1 MMLEEKY
8 PGLSQILRLMPLT
21 ISYYLLLVNDGLFS
35 ISIY

>member
-8 PGLSQILRLMPLT
+8 PGLSQILRLMSLQ
-21 ISYYLLLVNDGLFS
+21 ISYYLLLVIDGLFS